1 MRVTIQLDQSDLE
14 RFQEALARAQ
24 RVAETAEEND
34 ILAGAK
40 TALDSLPIGEAP
52 EYVRKRLVQIQ
63 RLVLM
68 LEDEAWSLPRELR
81 GETLRTL
88 VYFSDPEDMIPDQIA
103 VIGLLDDAIM
113 LEMLCRRQRHVVQAY
128 DDFCHYRN
136 ELGPPPEGP
145 EARIA
150 HARQIA
156 RRRET
161 LIARIRRHEQKA
173 AAAAAATPEKP
184 AEPEPESTG

>member
-1 MRVTIQLDQSDLE
+1 MRVTIQLDQSDLD
-14 RFQEALARAQ
+14 RFHEALARAA
-24 RVAETAEEND
+24 RVAETADEND

-40 TALDSLPIGEAP
+40 AALDTLPIGEAP
-52 EYVRKRLVQIQ
+52 EYVRKRLVHIQ
-63 RLVLM
+63 RIVLM
-68 LEDEAWSLPRELR
+68 LEDEAWSLPKEFR
-81 GETLRTL
+81 GESLRSL
-88 VYFSDPEDMIPDQIA
+88 VYFSDPEDMIPDQMA

-128 DDFCHYRN
+128 DDFCNYRN
-136 ELGPPPEGP
+136 ELGRAPDAPEG
-145 EARIA
+145 RIA
-150 HARQIA
+150 HARQLA

-173 AAAAAATPEKP
+173 AQVKP